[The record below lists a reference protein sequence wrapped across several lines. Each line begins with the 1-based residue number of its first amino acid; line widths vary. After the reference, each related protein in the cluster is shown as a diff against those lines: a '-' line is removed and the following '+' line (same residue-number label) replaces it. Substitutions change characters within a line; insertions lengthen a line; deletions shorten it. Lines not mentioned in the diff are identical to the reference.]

1 MSTQNS
7 FRIVASG
14 TFRANAGLTSLGLR
28 PLPNSVLMV
37 CKVDLNKPTT
47 NYRMEVVNSDQWN
60 VPNLEGLAYVGSYLR
75 GDDTF
80 HVYLGEV
87 K

>member
-1 MSTQNS
+1 MPMQNS
-7 FRIVASG
+7 FRIVASE

-28 PLPNSVLMV
+28 PLPNSALMV
-37 CKVDLNKPTT
+37 YKVDLNKPTID
-47 NYRMEVVNSDQWN
+47 YRMEVVNSDQWN
-60 VPNLEGLAYVGSYLR
+60 VLNLAGLACVGSYLR